1 MTSNKKIRI
10 AGGSAFW
17 GDSSAS
23 LSRLVE
29 GQNLDYLMLEYLAE
43 ITMAL
48 LARARAKSE
57 DAGFIPDFVSAVAG
71 LLPTIK
77 AEGIKVIT
85 NAGGMNPAACARALD
100 KVARDMGVTLSIA
113 VVEGDDLVGRAAD
126 LRARGIGDWRSDA
139 PLPDPLLSLN
149 AYLGATPIAEALAAG
164 AEIVI
169 TGRGVDS
176 ALVLGPLMHEFGWTA
191 QDYDLLAAG
200 SVCGHLIE
208 CGPQMTGG
216 NFTDWASVP
225 GMDDMG
231 YPIAE
236 VSADGSC
243 VVTKPTGSGG
253 LVSTRTVGE
262 QLLYEIDDPA
272 SYLLPDVTVDLRGVT
287 LTQLDADHV
296 LVRGALGRPPTGYY
310 KATAT
315 AAAGYRST
323 AVFMVGG
330 IDAAAK
336 ARHSAESILAR
347 CRRIFGAT
355 NLGDFSE
362 TSIEV
367 LGAESTYGNHARAKG
382 AREVMVKIAVKHP
395 AKAALDIFTREV
407 APSSIG
413 MTPGITGFY
422 AGRPSV
428 SPVIAGSSALVP
440 TADVPV
446 KVTIDGRVLSDAPIA
461 PPAAP
466 AAEAPMAP
474 IAAASPEGPVVAVPL
489 IALAHARSGDK
500 GNDAM
505 IAVLAREPEFL
516 PYIAHSLTAEVV
528 AQHFQHILEG
538 EVVRYDVP
546 ATDAFIFRLYKILG
560 GGGLASLRIDPQG
573 KAFGQMLLDAVIE
586 IPADMAARHGL
597 TILSE
602 DAGVPA

>member
-1 MTSNKKIRI
+1 MTTDKIIRI

-17 GDSSAS
+17 GDTSTS
-23 LSRLVE
+23 LSRLID
-29 GQNLDYLMLEYLAE
+29 GQKLDYLMLEYLAE

-57 DAGFIPDFVSAVAG
+57 DAGFIPDFVSSVAG

-100 KVARDMGVTLSIA
+100 KVARDMGITLSIA
-113 VVEGDDLVGRAAD
+113 VVEGDDIVGRAAD
-126 LRARGIGDWRSDA
+126 LRAKGIGDWRSDA
-139 PLPDPLLSLN
+139 PLPDGLLSLN

-164 AEIVI
+164 AEVVI

-200 SVCGHLIE
+200 SICGHLIE

-243 VVTKPTGSGG
+243 VVTKPAGSGG
-253 LVSTRTVGE
+253 LVSIRTVGE

-272 SYLLPDVTVDLRGVT
+272 SYLLPDVTVDLRDIT
-287 LTQLDADHV
+287 LTQDGPDRV
-296 LVRGALGRPPTGYY
+296 SVRGARGRPPTGYY

-336 ARHSAESILAR
+336 ARHSADAILAR
-347 CRRIFGAT
+347 CRRIFRGS

-362 TSIEV
+362 TSVEV
-367 LGAESTYGNHARAKG
+367 LGAESTYGAFGRADA

-395 AKAALDIFTREV
+395 DKTALDKFTREI
-407 APSSIG
+407 APASIG

-440 TADVPV
+440 TADVPIR
-446 KVTIDGRVLSDAPIA
+446 VTIDGKVLSDAPIA
-461 PPAAP
+461 PPAGQISEP
-466 AAEAPMAP
+466 VMPPISAATL
-474 IAAASPEGPVVAVPL
+474 EGPAVIVPL

-505 IAVLAREPEFL
+505 IAILAREPEFL
-516 PYIAHSLTAEVV
+516 PYIARSLTAEAV
-528 AQHFQHILEG
+528 AERFHHVLDG

-546 ATDAFIFRLYKILG
+546 GTDAFIFHLYKVLG

-573 KAFGQMLLDAVIE
+573 KAFGQMLLDATVE
-586 IPADMAARHGL
+586 IPADMAARHGFA
-597 TILSE
+597 
-602 DAGVPA
+602 DATVGAAA